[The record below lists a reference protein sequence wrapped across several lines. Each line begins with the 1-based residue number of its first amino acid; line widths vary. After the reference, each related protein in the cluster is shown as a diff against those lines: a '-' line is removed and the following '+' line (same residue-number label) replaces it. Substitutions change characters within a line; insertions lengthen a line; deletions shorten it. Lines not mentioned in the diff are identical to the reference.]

1 MNFDAELSYID
12 KAAQVPLENVI
23 ADINE
28 LDKHMESV
36 RKEAEKCAN
45 NHLLKDFLNNSEDKL
60 KKTKQDSKLAQVCI
74 SGNKKIQ
81 DYKHRIKIY
90 QIYYRPHLKI
100 V

>member
-60 KKTKQDSKLAQVCI
+60 KKTKQDSKLAQVCK
-74 SGNKKIQ
+74 SGNAERRFMHIGLKCIIFIIG
-81 DYKHRIKIY
+81 RI
-90 QIYYRPHLKI
+90 
-100 V
+100 